1 MSAASPPDLALRLA
15 RRAGLS
21 DIASAILE
29 GRRLSGAEGLR
40 LYACPDLPAVGAL
53 ANIARERASSDR
65 TYFVR
70 NQHINYTNICNKG
83 CRFCAF
89 QVKAKD
95 PRGYVMS
102 IDDVRERVR
111 QHLGQPITEIHVV
124 AGINPKLPFQYYLD
138 LVRAIK
144 ETRPGACVKA
154 FTMIEIH
161 QISRV
166 AKLGLRETV
175 RALKEAG
182 LDSVPGG
189 GAEVFSDDMHEELF
203 KAKLSSDEWCDVA
216 RAVHSEG
223 LRSNATLLYGIGET
237 NEQKIA
243 HLEKLRSLQDET
255 GGILCFIPLAFHPEN
270 TEMSSLP
277 APTGAQNLR
286 EIAVARLMLDNVE
299 HVKAYWIMISPEI
312 AQVAQWYGADDLDG
326 SVLREEIVHEAGAQT
341 PQELQ
346 IAELERRIREA
357 GRVPVERDAL
367 YREIRP
373 EETLVAGAMSGVTA

>member
-1 MSAASPPDLALRLA
+1 MARESTPPATGTAFRLA
-15 RRAGLS
+15 RRAGLE
-21 DIASAILE
+21 DVAGRVAE
-29 GRRLSGAEGLR
+29 GRRLSAEDGLA
-40 LYACPDLPAVGAL
+40 LYRCPDLAAVGAL
-53 ANIARERASSDR
+53 ANLARERASGDR

-70 NQHINYTNICNKG
+70 NQHVNYTNVCNKG

-89 QVKAKD
+89 QVLPKD
-95 PRGYVMS
+95 PRGYVLS
-102 IDDVRERVR
+102 VDDVRQRVR
-111 QHLGQPITEIHVV
+111 QQLHQPITEIHVV

-144 ETRPGACVKA
+144 EERPAACVKA
-154 FTMIEIH
+154 FTMIELD

-166 AKLGLRETV
+166 ARLPVADTV

-203 KAKLSSDEWCDVA
+203 RAKLSSDEWCDVA
-216 RAVHSEG
+216 RAVHGEG

-237 NEQKIA
+237 DEQKVA
-243 HLEKLRSLQDET
+243 HLVRLRALQDET
-255 GGILCFIPLAFHPEN
+255 GGILCFIPLAFHPAN
-270 TEMSSLP
+270 TGLSHLP
-277 APTGAQNLR
+277 APTGVQNLR
-286 EIAVARLMLDNVE
+286 EIALSRLMLDNVE

-312 AQVAQWYGADDLDG
+312 AQVAQWYGADDVDG
-326 SVLREEIVHEAGAQT
+326 SVLREEIVHEAGATT

-346 IAELERRIREA
+346 VAELTRRIVEA

-367 YREIRP
+367 YREIRR
-373 EETLVAGAMSGVTA
+373 EALAAGATA